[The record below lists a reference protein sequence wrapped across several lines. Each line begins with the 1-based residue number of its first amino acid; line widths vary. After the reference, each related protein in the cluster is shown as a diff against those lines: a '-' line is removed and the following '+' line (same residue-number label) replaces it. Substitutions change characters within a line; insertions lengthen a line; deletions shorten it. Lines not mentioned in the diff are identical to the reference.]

1 MLPQPNGRPLLVRG
15 RYGGQQWQCLN
26 LTFSD
31 RSIVA
36 EAWPESRPHC
46 VRRFA
51 VKSLDTGLIAPAYHS
66 TIRESQMTDAVAVD
80 IGYSLESSRRQIVS
94 TEGNRLFLSG
104 RFTEAIEYA
113 RQHHTEFRKGT
124 DIPYMAHLLGVA
136 ALVMGEAGGRVLV
149 TEDMVLAALLH
160 DVVEDH
166 GGMTRLHEV
175 EQRFGAN
182 VARMVEGLSD
192 SFAENQQP
200 KDEWKKRKSEYIER
214 LRHEPD
220 DVLLISSA
228 DKLYNAKA
236 ILDDFKDIGEAIW
249 KRFNRG
255 GDQQLWYFDE
265 LVAVYLL
272 RPRNRIV
279 NELERVVGELAAL
292 TPKVSSEE

>member
-1 MLPQPNGRPLLVRG
+1 VNTQ
-15 RYGGQQWQCLN
+15 
-26 LTFSD
+26 D
-31 RSIVA
+31 
-36 EAWPESRPHC
+36 
-46 VRRFA
+46 
-51 VKSLDTGLIAPAYHS
+51 
-66 TIRESQMTDAVAVD
+66 
-80 IGYSLESSRRQIVS
+80 
-94 TEGNRLFLSG
+94 NRLFLSG

-113 RQHHTEFRKGT
+113 RQLHTEFRKGT
-124 DIPYMAHLLGVA
+124 DIPYMAHLVGVA

-182 VARMVEGLSD
+182 VARTVEGLSD
-192 SFAENQQP
+192 SFAENQHP
-200 KDEWKKRKSEYIER
+200 KDEWKRRKSEYIKR

-220 DVLLISSA
+220 DVLLISAA

-255 GDQQLWYFDE
+255 ADQQLWYFDE
-265 LVAVYLL
+265 LLAVYLL

>member
-1 MLPQPNGRPLLVRG
+1 MRTQ
-15 RYGGQQWQCLN
+15 
-26 LTFSD
+26 
-31 RSIVA
+31 
-36 EAWPESRPHC
+36 
-46 VRRFA
+46 
-51 VKSLDTGLIAPAYHS
+51 
-66 TIRESQMTDAVAVD
+66 
-80 IGYSLESSRRQIVS
+80 
-94 TEGNRLFLSG
+94 GNRLFLSR

-182 VARMVEGLSD
+182 VARTVEGLSD
-192 SFAENQQP
+192 SFAENQHP

-220 DVLLISSA
+220 DVLLISAA
-228 DKLYNAKA
+228 DKLYNAKT

-255 GDQQLWYFDE
+255 ADQQLWYFDE
-265 LVAVYLL
+265 LLAVYLL

-279 NELERVVGELAAL
+279 NELERVVGELAVL